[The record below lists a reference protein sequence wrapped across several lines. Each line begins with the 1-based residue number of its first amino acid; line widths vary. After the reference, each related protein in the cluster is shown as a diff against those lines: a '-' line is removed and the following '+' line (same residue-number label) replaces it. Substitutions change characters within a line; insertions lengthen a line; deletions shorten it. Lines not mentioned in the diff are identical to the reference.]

1 LKSAVPI
8 GSLFD
13 KILRDLHIEKKVYQ
27 SQALGVWPK
36 AVGPRIAAVTHP
48 ERVENGKLFVRVE
61 SPTWRMELI
70 LIKQKIIDRLNREIG
85 SRVISDII
93 FK

>member
-1 LKSAVPI
+1 MKSAVPI

-13 KILRDLHIEKKVYQ
+13 KILKDLHIEKKVYQ
-27 SQALGVWPK
+27 SRAVGLWPQ
-36 AVGPRIAAVTHP
+36 AVGPKIAAVTHP
-48 ERVENGKLFVRVE
+48 ERVEDGKLFVQVE

-70 LIKQKIIDRLNREIG
+70 LIKSQIIDRLNREIG

-93 FK
+93 FR

>member
-1 LKSAVPI
+1 VN
-8 GSLFD
+8 
-13 KILRDLHIEKKVYQ
+13 Q
-27 SQALGVWPK
+27 SQALGVWPRV
-36 AVGPRIAAVTHP
+36 VGPKIAAISHP
-48 ERVENGKLFVRVE
+48 ERVENGKLFVQV
-61 SPTWRMELI
+61 SNPTWRMELI

>member
-1 LKSAVPI
+1 MKSAVPI

-27 SQALGVWPK
+27 SRAIVVWPK
-36 AVGPRIAAVTHP
+36 AVGPKISAVTEP
-48 ERVENGKLFVRVE
+48 ERVEDGKLFVRVE

-70 LIKQKIIDRLNREIG
+70 LIKRQIIDRVNREIG
-85 SRVISDII
+85 SQVISDII

>member
-1 LKSAVPI
+1 MRSAAPI
-8 GSLFD
+8 GSLLD

-27 SQALGVWPK
+27 SQALGLWSK
-36 AVGPRIAAVTHP
+36 AVGAKISAVTKP

-85 SRVISDII
+85 SRVISDIL